1 MYGSDERS
9 TSVKM
14 AVEDMDA
21 MLCSSLRHLKPGTA
35 SFEYRMIHKCDKK
48 SPYCIYMLYHVKTEA
63 ASKAPLNR
71 FSTLEGDNG
80 WKVVGN
86 ADIVSLKTAVPS
98 DPVYKSLF
106 NNFLSTESF
115 VPAQLV
121 HDVQQHSS
129 WIANEQDA
137 ILAQMKKKV
146 ASGDATAVDLM
157 MEMMEMLAFPS
168 IRTVS
173 EKLALVLTH
182 TTKPEKEVEL
192 NQLQYQI
199 IKNDLSNLGF
209 MVKTSIDQND
219 FCMFRKSLPDL
230 YFYKDHSGNIVK
242 AGLLKICS
250 NEFEEICTV
259 GGVVEF
265 KIGSDVKKFYQ
276 QMFADMVRLG
286 CYLTTMHL
294 SVEILLT
301 PFKFLGCWRF
311 TVQTQEF

>member
-1 MYGSDERS
+1 
-9 TSVKM
+9 
-14 AVEDMDA
+14 
-21 MLCSSLRHLKPGTA
+21 
-35 SFEYRMIHKCDKK
+35 
-48 SPYCIYMLYHVKTEA
+48 MLYHAKTEA

-71 FSTLEGDNG
+71 FSTPEGDNG
-80 WKVVGN
+80 WKMVGN
-86 ADIVSLKTAVPS
+86 ADIVSLKTDVPS
-98 DPVYKSLF
+98 DPLYKSLF

-115 VPAQLV
+115 VQAQLV

-146 ASGDATAVDLM
+146 VSGDVTAVDL
-157 MEMMEMLAFPS
+157 MMEMLAFPS

-209 MVKTSIDQND
+209 LVKTSIDQND
-219 FCMFRKSLPDL
+219 FCMFGKSLPDL

-242 AGLLKICS
+242 AGLLKKICS
-250 NEFEEICTV
+250 NEFEELGDEEICTV

-265 KIGSDVKKFYQ
+265 KIGSDVKKFYP

-286 CYLTTMHL
+286 CYLTYNAL
-294 SVEILLT
+294 VCGNIIDSIQIFDSRYKLRNFDEIL
-301 PFKFLGCWRF
+301 C
-311 TVQTQEF
+311 